1 MKHLKVFLI
10 LAFIT
15 IANSVSAQS
24 TFEKWPALKVFHEVM
39 SETFHPAEE
48 GNLAPIKAR
57 SEEMMIKAAM
67 LLKATIPEEF
77 RTNEIVVSAEK
88 LQLKSKTLHKLV
100 TSTGPDAEILKSI
113 TDLHDTF
120 HEIVGLCSEPKKEN

>member
-1 MKHLKVFLI
+1 MKHLKVFLVI
-10 LAFIT
+10 AFIT

-24 TFEKWPALKVFHEVM
+24 TFEKWPALKAFHELM

-48 GNLAPIKAR
+48 GNLAPIKER
-57 SEEMMIKAAM
+57 SEEMMMKAAI
-67 LLKATIPEEF
+67 LLKSVIPEEF
-77 RTNEIVVSAEK
+77 RTNSILASAER
-88 LQLKSKTLHKLV
+88 LQLKSKALHKLV
-100 TSTGPDAEILKSI
+100 TSNGPDTEILKSI